1 MKEGRK
7 GLVKKECWV
16 QTWETGGWCFD
27 VFAGEEVVTQIKVKW
42 REGAKVSVEE
52 LGEYV
57 KGLRV
62 GEEASYLGRFRLG

>member
-1 MKEGRK
+1 MKG
-7 GLVKKECWV
+7 
-16 QTWETGGWCFD
+16 
-27 VFAGEEVVTQIKVKW
+27 
-42 REGAKVSVEE
+42 GAKVSVEE